1 VTSDTK
7 NPPSTRLAA
16 ASGKTSISE
25 RLYTVNEVAE
35 RVRVDPT
42 TVRRWIRH
50 GLIVCID
57 LPHTGTRVGRRIPQ
71 STLDGILTSLPALPS
86 DKEEVPREHHH

>member
-16 ASGKTSISE
+16 SGKTGISEE

-50 GLIVCID
+50 GLITCID
-57 LPHTGTRVGRRIPQ
+57 LPHTGSRVGRRIPQ

-86 DKEEVPREHHH
+86 DKEEHTP